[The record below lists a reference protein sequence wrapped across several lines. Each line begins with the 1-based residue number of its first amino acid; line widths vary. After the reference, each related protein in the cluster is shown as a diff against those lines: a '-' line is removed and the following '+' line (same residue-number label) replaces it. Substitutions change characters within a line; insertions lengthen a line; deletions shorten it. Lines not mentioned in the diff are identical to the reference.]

1 MSRVNK
7 EKEKE
12 VAEKGKRVEERG
24 GQDEGKE
31 EEEVSLGNLYVKLM
45 ENSLETED
53 PSNVYDSVMEQKRR
67 LRSMRDE
74 RQRLLAALRLKS

>member
-7 EKEKE
+7 KKEKE
-12 VAEKGKRVEERG
+12 VAEKGKLAEERG

-67 LRSMRDE
+67 LRGMRAE
-74 RQRLLAALRLKS
+74 RQRLQAALRLKF

>member
-7 EKEKE
+7 KKEKE
-12 VAEKGKRVEERG
+12 VAEKGKLAEERG

-67 LRSMRDE
+67 LRSMRAE
-74 RQRLLAALRLKS
+74 RQRLQAALRLKF